1 MGIIKFTAD
10 GLIGAGAETL
20 SGGDGKDKLIGDARE
35 IQAINGSVANAGND
49 TLDGGAQD
57 DVLYGDVSGNVIATN
72 SAVYLCGDTLR
83 GGAGNDRLHGDA
95 GGAILADAGSS
106 ISGGIDNLD
115 GGEGNDTLRGGFG
128 ADMLTGGAGADRF
141 VFASGDGGAIIPTAD
156 VILDYLR
163 GTDRIGLAD
172 DLTFAGL
179 SLAEGM
185 FSGGS
190 ALDTVISVAG
200 TGEILA
206 VVQDVTGL
214 TSSDFYLA

>member
-1 MGIIKFTAD
+1 MMAVVTGTQNAD
-10 GLIGAGAETL
+10 LLQGG
-20 SGGDGKDKLIGDARE
+20 GGDDVIDRFGGD
-35 IQAINGSVANAGND
+35 
-49 TLDGGAQD
+49 
-57 DVLYGDVSGNVIATN
+57 
-72 SAVYLCGDTLR
+72 
-83 GGAGNDRLHGDA
+83 DRLHGGYAGDLDDEGGFGDA
-95 GGAILADAGSS
+95 GTDMVTDGLSDLGDGLFSTQVGDDRLLGGKGSDKLYGDAGQTLDAAAAYTDVL
-106 ISGGIDNLD
+106 GGNDLLD

-141 VFASGDGGAIIPTAD
+141 VFASGGGGVIIPAAD

-214 TSSDFYLA
+214 TSSDFYLV